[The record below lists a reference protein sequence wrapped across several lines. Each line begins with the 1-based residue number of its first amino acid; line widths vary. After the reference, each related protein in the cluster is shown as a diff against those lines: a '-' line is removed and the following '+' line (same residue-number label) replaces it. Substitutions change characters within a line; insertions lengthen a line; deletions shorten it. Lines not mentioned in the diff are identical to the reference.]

1 MKTTYKYFAIIGTVA
16 IIAAVVIVCLVMS
29 GCDWGDQTI
38 EEWNPKGQRIYR
50 RRTSIGSFLKES
62 LIENGRLF
70 SDPNRFEI
78 TVDHAELKTSEVKAV
93 TPYGTIG
100 VNND

>member
-1 MKTTYKYFAIIGTVA
+1 MKTEHKYFGIITTVA
-16 IIAAVVIVCLVMS
+16 IIAVVVIVCLVLS

-38 EEWNPKGQRIYR
+38 EEWNDQGQRIYR

-62 LIENGRLF
+62 LIEKGKLF

-78 TVDHAELKTSEVKAV
+78 TVDRAELKSSEVTV
-93 TPYGTIG
+93 GTPYGTLG
-100 VNND
+100 VK